1 MLQRTLPSLDELRP
15 DLGIAP
21 VNTGQKR
28 PLIGSSG
35 IIIDDLESLHAQS
48 DERGNIVLRSG
59 VEFPMWAYRGQIS
72 QYRPCV
78 PSLGRIIDLSDQLL
92 ALCRNAAFEDAIARH
107 PYVKLCAEQEILGS
121 RLSIDCQG
129 LAQHYGLATDLL
141 DVTTNFDVASFF
153 ATCRFDK
160 SSGEYRPVMDCQQT
174 GFLYRLSPV
183 LIEAQ
188 GYSCEYVDVGWQ
200 PLKRPEQQR
209 AAAIRL
215 GKGRDFISLP
225 SVQMA
230 CFRQD
235 PKISQ
240 RIWKLFDEGRALFPP
255 DAAADVAAQAM
266 QLHTFT
272 PEQIDRAWNRL
283 ETWHCNKRTPEKR
296 RRTERSAGLVV
307 ATSTE
312 LNWTRASIENNP
324 EILRSQL
331 EYELRNLRW
340 RHAMYI
346 D

>member
-1 MLQRTLPSLDELRP
+1 MPQRTLPSLDELRP

-48 DERGNIVLRSG
+48 DEQGNIVLRSG
-59 VEFPMWAYRGQIS
+59 VEFPIWAYRGQIS
-72 QYRPCV
+72 QFRPCV
-78 PSLGRIIDLSDQLL
+78 PSLARITDLSGQLL
-92 ALCRNAAFEDAIARH
+92 ALCRNAAFEDAIAHH
-107 PYVKLCAEQEILGS
+107 PYVKLCAETEVLGS
-121 RLSIDCQG
+121 RLRIDCQG

-153 ATCRFDK
+153 ATCRFDAY
-160 SSGEYRPVMDCQQT
+160 SGQYCPVMDCQKT
-174 GFLYRLSPV
+174 GVLYRLSPV
-183 LIEAQ
+183 LIEA
-188 GYSCEYVDVGWQ
+188 GSSCEYLDVGWQ

-215 GKGRDFISLP
+215 SKGHDFISLP

-240 RIWKLFDEGRALFPP
+240 RIWELFDEGRALFPP

-266 QLHTFT
+266 QLLTFT
-272 PEQIDRAWNRL
+272 SDQLDRAWNRL
-283 ETWHCNKRTPEKR
+283 ETWHGNKRTPEKR
-296 RRTERSAGLVV
+296 RRTERTA
-307 ATSTE
+307 E
-312 LNWTRASIENNP
+312 LWCFHLSN
-324 EILRSQL
+324 
-331 EYELRNLRW
+331 
-340 RHAMYI
+340 
-346 D
+346 